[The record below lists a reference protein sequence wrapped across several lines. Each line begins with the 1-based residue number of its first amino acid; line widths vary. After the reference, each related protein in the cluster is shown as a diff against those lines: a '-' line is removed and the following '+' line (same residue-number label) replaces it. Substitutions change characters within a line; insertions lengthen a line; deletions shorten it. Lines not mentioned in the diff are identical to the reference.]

1 MLGILN
7 ARVVSK
13 GRYGRT
19 KEIHLGVPVAQI
31 KRVLEQDRKIER
43 VATYVPPIQH
53 KLS

>member
-1 MLGILN
+1 MLGIIN

-19 KEIHLGVPVAQI
+19 KEIHLGVPITQV

-43 VATYVPPIQH
+43 VTTYVPPIQH
-53 KLS
+53 RLS